1 VVSAIL
7 AGEAANVQVFELEMR
22 LNCGEHRGA
31 FALRTMDMELGTH
44 PGAEPRAM
52 SWSFSADAGNHRR
65 NVMPVVLLWA
75 VPAIFV
81 IGGLTYVLV
90 R

>member
-1 VVSAIL
+1 
-7 AGEAANVQVFELEMR
+7 
-22 LNCGEHRGA
+22 
-31 FALRTMDMELGTH
+31 
-44 PGAEPRAM
+44 M